1 MTGVS
6 GNAAAGALRVMTKDQ
21 LAGVDQIDAAVELL
35 AQLAEEP
42 AVIADLRGMTD
53 RLALIADAKRQ
64 LAALPMAALREAL
77 RRRRGLS
84 KVRS

>member
-1 MTGVS
+1 MTTEDVD
-6 GNAAAGALRVMTKDQ
+6 AAAALF
-21 LAGVDQIDAAVELL
+21 
-35 AQLAEEP
+35 AQVAEES